1 LLPVSKNTDTFAR
14 IELIHLRYFC
24 AVAEQ
29 RSFTLAA
36 RRLHVSQSG
45 VSGQIRALER
55 EIGVTLLRRNQRGVA
70 LTPGGAVFLKEARE
84 ILARAQRAIQ
94 RAADAAQGG
103 RGQLTVGLCGPAT
116 APVLP
121 ALIREFRKRLPGV
134 TLTLKDLEPA
144 RQPSALAE
152 SVIDVGFT
160 RSIPPE
166 YKKVLGSEM
175 FFREAVV
182 AALPKGHPLGTLP
195 TLSPV
200 QFANERLIL
209 YHREGAPEL
218 YDAIIALCQRTKYS
232 PQSVAS
238 PSQWQSVLT
247 LVEAGEGVAL
257 VPACV
262 QQLTSHAVIFR
273 ALHNPSL
280 LVNVV
285 LAWRRA
291 GPDPVRDAFLDLLR
305 KNRPATK

>member
-1 LLPVSKNTDTFAR
+1 M
-14 IELIHLRYFC
+14 ELRHLRYFC

-45 VSGQIRALER
+45 VSGQIRALES

-70 LTPGGAVFLKEARE
+70 LTAGGAAFLGEARE
-84 ILARAQRAIQ
+84 ILARAERAVQ
-94 RAADAAQGG
+94 LAASAAQGG
-103 RGQLTVGLCGPAT
+103 QGQLTVGLCGPAT

-121 ALIREFRKRLPGV
+121 ALIREFRKRQPGV
-134 TLTLKDLEPA
+134 TLTLKDLEPT

-166 YKKVLGSEM
+166 FKKVLGSEVY
-175 FFREAVV
+175 FREPVV
-182 AALPKGHPLGTLP
+182 AALPKGHPLSTVP
-195 TLSPV
+195 TLGPV
-200 QFANERLIL
+200 QFAEERLIL

-218 YDAIIALCQRTKYS
+218 FDAIIAFCRRTKHS
-232 PQSVAS
+232 PQPVAS
-238 PSQWQSVLT
+238 PTQWQSVLT

-262 QQLTSHAVIFR
+262 QRLRSDGVIFR
-273 ALHNPSL
+273 ALHNRSL
-280 LVNVV
+280 LVDVI
-285 LAWRRA
+285 LAWRRSE
-291 GPDPVRDAFLDLLR
+291 PDVIRDEFLDLLR
-305 KNRPATK
+305 KNRPVMK